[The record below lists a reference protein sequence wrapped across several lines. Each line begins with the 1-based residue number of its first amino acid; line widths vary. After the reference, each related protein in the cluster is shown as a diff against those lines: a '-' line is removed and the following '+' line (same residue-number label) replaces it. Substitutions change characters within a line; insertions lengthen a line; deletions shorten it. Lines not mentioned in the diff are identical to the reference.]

1 MTARKPPV
9 QRCGGIGARLRRKA
23 HKTSQKLQ
31 HGLKDRKIAPMS
43 AREILRRPGFAPLAT
58 TYGLSE
64 LGDWLTTIALSVL
77 VYDATGS
84 ALATTVLFVCSKF
97 LPAFVA
103 PAVTARIDGVAP
115 RRSLPVLYAIEAA
128 GFAGMAVLHGVVPAI
143 VVLAAVCGGAA
154 LVARALTRAAVAAT
168 LGGED
173 DDGALLRRGNGVLNV
188 VFSVAFAVGPAV
200 AGGTVATLGAPA
212 TLLAGTA
219 VFVVMALVA
228 RIAVLPALVVDADED
243 GVGWWEKLARGVR
256 HLRREPLTARMF
268 GGQAALLVLFTMIP
282 PIEVVYA
289 RHELGTTA
297 AGLGALMAA
306 WGAGAVAG
314 SAIFARVSR
323 GATLGLA
330 LTATAAI
337 GASYL
342 GMGIAGS
349 LTMACAL
356 SALGGVGNG
365 MQWIAFVT
373 AVQERVPGELQA
385 RAMALVEALGSAV
398 PGLGFALGGAL
409 ATAVSARFAYVLAGA
424 SILTIASVAALALR
438 GLPTARPRTAVSPA

>member
-1 MTARKPPV
+1 MN
-9 QRCGGIGARLRRKA
+9 
-23 HKTSQKLQ
+23 
-31 HGLKDRKIAPMS
+31 

-64 LGDWLTTIALSVL
+64 IGDWLTTIALSVL

-84 ALATTVLFVCSKF
+84 AIATTVLFVCSKF

-103 PAVTARIDGVAP
+103 PAVTARIDGIAP
-115 RRSLPVLYAIEAA
+115 RRSLPLLYLLEAA
-128 GFAGMAVLHGVVPAI
+128 GFAGMAALATLVPAL
-143 VVLAAVCGGAA
+143 VALAAVCGGAA
-154 LVARALTRAAVAAT
+154 LVARALTRAAVAAA
-168 LGGED
+168 LADAD
-173 DDGALLRRGNGVLNV
+173 DDGLALRHGNGLLNV
-188 VFSVAFAVGPAV
+188 VFSIAFAVGPAV
-200 AGGTVATLGAPA
+200 AGGAVATLGAPA
-212 TLLAGTA
+212 TLAAGAA
-219 VFVVMALVA
+219 VFAVMALIA
-228 RIAVLPALVVDADED
+228 RVAVLPSLVVDADED
-243 GVGWWEKLARGVR
+243 GDGWWDKLARGVR

-268 GGQAALLVLFTMIP
+268 GGQAALLVLFTMVP

-323 GATLGLA
+323 GATLGVA
-330 LTATAAI
+330 LVATAAI

-342 GMGIAGS
+342 GMGVAGS
-349 LTMACAL
+349 LTTACVL

-373 AVQERVPGELQA
+373 AVQERVPAELQA
-385 RAMALVEALGSAV
+385 RAMSLVEALGSAV
-398 PGLGFALGGAL
+398 PGLGFALGGVL
-409 ATAVSARFAYVLAGA
+409 AAAFSARFAYVLAGS
-424 SILTIASVAALALR
+424 SILTIVAVAALALR
-438 GLPTARPRTAVSPA
+438 GLPGTQPRTAVSPA

>member
-1 MTARKPPV
+1 MN
-9 QRCGGIGARLRRKA
+9 
-23 HKTSQKLQ
+23 
-31 HGLKDRKIAPMS
+31 

-64 LGDWLTTIALSVL
+64 IGDWLTTIALSVL

-84 ALATTVLFVCSKF
+84 PLATTVLFVCSKF

-103 PAVTARIDGVAP
+103 PAVTARIDGIAP
-115 RRSLPVLYAIEAA
+115 RRSLPLLYLVEAA
-128 GFAGMAVLHGVVPAI
+128 GFAAMAALAGLVPAL
-143 VVLAAVCGGAA
+143 VALAAVCGGAA
-154 LVARALTRAAVAAT
+154 LVARALTRAAVAAA
-168 LGGED
+168 LADED
-173 DDGALLRRGNGVLNV
+173 DDGLALRHGNGLLNV

-200 AGGTVATLGAPA
+200 AGGAVATLGAPA
-212 TLLAGTA
+212 TLAAGAA
-219 VFVVMALVA
+219 VFAAMALIA
-228 RIAVLPALVVDADED
+228 RLSVLPSLVVDADED
-243 GVGWWEKLARGVR
+243 GDGWWDKLARGVR

-323 GATLGLA
+323 GATLGVA
-330 LTATAAI
+330 LVASAAI

-342 GMGIAGS
+342 GMGVAGS
-349 LTMACAL
+349 LTTACVL

-385 RAMALVEALGSAV
+385 RAMSLVEALGSAV
-398 PGLGFALGGAL
+398 PGLGFALGGIL
-409 ATAVSARFAYVLAGA
+409 AAAFSARFAYMLTGG
-424 SILTIASVAALALR
+424 SILTIVAVAALALR
-438 GLPTARPRTAVSPA
+438 GLPGTHPRTAVSPA

>member
-1 MTARKPPV
+1 MT
-9 QRCGGIGARLRRKA
+9 
-23 HKTSQKLQ
+23 T
-31 HGLKDRKIAPMS
+31 
-43 AREILRRPGFAPLAT
+43 REILRRPGFAPLAA

-77 VYDATGS
+77 VYDATHS
-84 ALATTVLFVCSKF
+84 AIATTVLFFCSKF

-103 PAVTARIDGVAP
+103 PCCT
-115 RRSLPVLYAIEAA
+115 
-128 GFAGMAVLHGVVPAI
+128 
-143 VVLAAVCGGAA
+143 
-154 LVARALTRAAVAAT
+154 
-168 LGGED
+168 
-173 DDGALLRRGNGVLNV
+173 
-188 VFSVAFAVGPAV
+188 VAFAVGPAV
-200 AGGTVATLGAPA
+200 AGGTVAFLGAPA
-212 TLLAGTA
+212 TLLAGAA
-219 VFVVMALVA
+219 VFAVMALVA
-228 RIAVLPALVVDADED
+228 RVTALPTLITDADED
-243 GVGWWEKLARGVR
+243 GAGWWEKLARGVR
-256 HLRREPLTARMF
+256 HLRREPLVARMF

-323 GATLGLA
+323 GATLALA
-330 LTATAAI
+330 LGASAAI
-337 GASYL
+337 GAPYL
-342 GMGIAGS
+342 GMGLAGS
-349 LTMACAL
+349 LGTACVL

-398 PGLGFALGGAL
+398 PGLGFALGGIL
-409 ATAVSARFAYVLAGA
+409 AAAFSARFAYVLAGA
-424 SILTIASVAALALR
+424 S
-438 GLPTARPRTAVSPA
+438 

>member
-1 MTARKPPV
+1 MN
-9 QRCGGIGARLRRKA
+9 
-23 HKTSQKLQ
+23 
-31 HGLKDRKIAPMS
+31 

-58 TYGLSE
+58 TYGMSE

-103 PAVTARIDGVAP
+103 PAVTARIDGIAP
-115 RRSLPVLYAIEAA
+115 RRSLPLLYLLEAA
-128 GFAGMAVLHGVVPAI
+128 GFAGMAAVAGLVPAL

-168 LGGED
+168 LGDAD
-173 DDGALLRRGNGVLNV
+173 DDGLALRRGNGLLNV

-200 AGGTVATLGAPA
+200 AGGAVATLGAPA
-212 TLLAGTA
+212 TLAAGA
-219 VFVVMALVA
+219 FVFAAMALIA
-228 RIAVLPALVVDADED
+228 RVAVLPSLAVDAEED
-243 GVGWWEKLARGVR
+243 GAGWWDKLARGVR

-330 LTATAAI
+330 LVATAAI

-342 GMGIAGS
+342 GMGVAGS
-349 LTMACAL
+349 LTAACAL

-373 AVQERVPGELQA
+373 AVQERVPAELQA
-385 RAMALVEALGSAV
+385 RAMSLVEALGSAV
-398 PGLGFALGGAL
+398 PGLGFALGGIL
-409 ATAVSARFAYVLAGA
+409 AAAFSARFAYVLAGA
-424 SILTIASVAALALR
+424 AILTIAAVAAVALR
-438 GLPTARPRTAVSPA
+438 GIPGTQPRTAASPA

>member
-1 MTARKPPV
+1 MT
-9 QRCGGIGARLRRKA
+9 
-23 HKTSQKLQ
+23 
-31 HGLKDRKIAPMS
+31 

-84 ALATTVLFVCSKF
+84 AIATTLLFVCSKF

-103 PAVTARIDGVAP
+103 PADTARLDGMAS
-115 RRSLPVLYAIEAA
+115 RRSLPLLYLVEAG
-128 GFAGMAVLHGVVPAI
+128 GFAGMAALAGLVPAL
-143 VVLAAVCGGAA
+143 VALAAVCGGAA
-154 LVARALTRAAVAAT
+154 LVARAITRAAVAAA
-168 LGGED
+168 LSDEA
-173 DDGALLRRGNGVLNV
+173 DDGLALRRGNGLLNV

-200 AGGTVATLGAPA
+200 AGGAVATLGAPA
-212 TLLAGTA
+212 TLAAGAA
-219 VFVVMALVA
+219 VFAVMALIA
-228 RIAVLPALVVDADED
+228 RMAVLPTLAVDAEED
-243 GVGWWEKLARGVR
+243 GDGWWDKLARGVR
-256 HLRREPLTARMF
+256 HLRREPLPARLF

-314 SAIFARVSR
+314 SAIFARMSR
-323 GATLGLA
+323 GATLALA
-330 LTATAAI
+330 LGATAAI

-342 GMGIAGS
+342 GMGLAGS
-349 LTMACAL
+349 LGAACAL
-356 SALGGVGNG
+356 SALGGIGNG

-398 PGLGFALGGAL
+398 PGLGFTLGGAI
-409 ATAVSARFAYVLAGA
+409 AAAFSARAADMLAGGA
-424 SILTIASVAALALR
+424 ILTISAVAALALR
-438 GLPTARPRTAVSPA
+438 ERTAARPRTAAG